1 MRFLGQ
7 CWPTKRPP
15 SPTSFDFEDAHSPE
29 TTLNTTK
36 DDPPHK
42 DRSSVINSSINQPP
56 SSSSPEPDIED
67 SPGSRSEGPASTN
80 SNSRHSKGTPTKPDF
95 HLNGANNQ
103 PQQQQQQQ
111 QQYPYFVVS
120 DVGLEA
126 AVTPFSWQSL
136 SEKDSKYEASDAGT
150 YAIAGIQS
158 GQEAVIQ
165 DRTVIALNLGPPSQS
180 GSSAEAGLFALFDG
194 HGPNGQ
200 AVSEQL
206 ANNVVSIFRRRL
218 LQERPANVLP
228 CVRDAFR
235 EMENSVL
242 KPREWVESGASGT
255 VAVSTMGHLIV
266 AGVGDTTAVLGSCCD
281 GQWRTIDMTV
291 DHIPDVDLEVSRIRS
306 NGGVIRRPDYSNG
319 DDYRP
324 MRVYQQNSDMPGLK
338 TTRCLGNAAAKRI
351 GVAWDPQFFTRRLE
365 EEDKFLVICSAEVWR
380 HISRE
385 EAIQMVRGHES
396 AEEASWELA
405 SEARRRGHLQ
415 SLLRHHTAVHV
426 DDVSALVIFFTKAG
440 ESGPHSRGPSGRNE
454 FKSTAVPAAIDIP
467 SDVISKKFKIWVEAE
482 QARVV
487 ASQRTK
493 EELRQM
499 LVEDD
504 APSRPLHSPGRNT
517 SRTSRP
523 QPSLSAP
530 TSPEDFGFL
539 QEQGEEEPP
548 PEEDTIY
555 AF

>member
-228 CVRDAFR
+228 CVRVCAVPNPSRDGEANHVADAWS
-235 EMENSVL
+235 EM
-242 KPREWVESGASGT
+242 
-255 VAVSTMGHLIV
+255 
-266 AGVGDTTAVLGSCCD
+266 C
-281 GQWRTIDMTV
+281 
-291 DHIPDVDLEVSRIRS
+291 
-306 NGGVIRRPDYSNG
+306 
-319 DDYRP
+319 
-324 MRVYQQNSDMPGLK
+324 
-338 TTRCLGNAAAKRI
+338 
-351 GVAWDPQFFTRRLE
+351 
-365 EEDKFLVICSAEVWR
+365 
-380 HISRE
+380 
-385 EAIQMVRGHES
+385 
-396 AEEASWELA
+396 
-405 SEARRRGHLQ
+405 
-415 SLLRHHTAVHV
+415 
-426 DDVSALVIFFTKAG
+426 DVSACCAPGCI
-440 ESGPHSRGPSGRNE
+440 SRNGKLG
-454 FKSTAVPAAIDIP
+454 
-467 SDVISKKFKIWVEAE
+467 VEASGVGGK
-482 QARVV
+482 R
-487 ASQRTK
+487 S
-493 EELRQM
+493 LRDCCC
-499 LVEDD
+499 LNHG
-504 APSRPLHSPGRNT
+504 APHCRRSWRHNRSVGL
-517 SRTSRP
+517 
-523 QPSLSAP
+523 L
-530 TSPEDFGFL
+530 L
-539 QEQGEEEPP
+539 
-548 PEEDTIY
+548 
-555 AF
+555 